1 MTKAVIEKAEP
12 EKFDPR
18 VAFNRATGADQAL
31 PTQEVFGINMVD
43 APTDAILAWLLDYD
57 AKRRVSMADAPATK
71 LAASDETFADALAEA
86 DLVLP
91 EGATLKHSARIAG
104 WGLDNPHTHKEFFP
118 ALCKAAADRGY
129 SIYLL
134 GGASGTAEAT
144 AFTARG
150 FAPGLKIAGVRDNG
164 FDVDDCDAVISGIN
178 ASGADIVLVSMD
190 APARETWMAENS
202 QRIGASLLMGV
213 NDLFNEYARANGSI
227 LSRISRL
234 PKKFGKIASY
244 SVNAAWARL
253 KRYETAKRVLDVT
266 ASGCGLIVLSP
277 LFIGMAIAIR
287 MESKGGVFFKQY
299 RVGKNGELFPM
310 MKFRSMY
317 ADAEARREALLA
329 ESERKG
335 VCFKMKDDPRVTKIG
350 KFIRRSSIDEL
361 PQLINVL
368 KGEMSLVGP
377 RPALT
382 QEVEQYDDRDLARLA
397 AVPGITG
404 IWQISG
410 RADISFKRMIEMD
423 IAYSKSRSILLD
435 IAVLLLTAPALLSS
449 RGAY

>member
-1 MTKAVIEKAEP
+1 MTNKAETA
-12 EKFDPR
+12 KFDPK

-31 PTQEVFGINMVD
+31 ASKDVFGVTMVD
-43 APTDAILAWLLDYD
+43 APAEDILGWLLGYD
-57 AKRRVSMADAPATK
+57 AKRRVSIADMPAVK
-71 LAASDETFADALAEA
+71 VAENNEQFAEALAGA

-104 WGLDNPHTHKEFFP
+104 CGVDHPHNLSTFFP
-118 ALCKAAADRGY
+118 ALCQAAADRGY

-134 GGASGTAEAT
+134 GGEAGAAEAT
-144 AFTARG
+144 AFTARR
-150 FAPGLKIAGVRDNG
+150 FAPGLQIAGVRDGN
-164 FDVDDCDAVISGIN
+164 FDPTDCDGVISAIN
-178 ASGADIVLVSMD
+178 ASGADIVLVAMD
-190 APARETWMAENS
+190 VAHRETWMAENT
-202 QRIGASLLMGV
+202 QRIGAPLLMGV
-213 NDLFNEYARANGSI
+213 NDLFADYAGGKTKFPA
-227 LSRISRL
+227 RL
-234 PKKFGKIASY
+234 AKAAAKFAKIAGSATH
-244 SVNAAWARL
+244 AAWTRV
-253 KRYETAKRVLDVT
+253 KRYETAKRALDIT
-266 ASGCGLIVLSP
+266 ASGCGLVALSP

-287 MESKGGVFFKQY
+287 AESKGGVFFKQY

-329 ESERKG
+329 DSERKG
-335 VCFKMKDDPRVTKIG
+335 VCFKMKDDPRVTRIG
-350 KFIRRSSIDEL
+350 KFIRRASIDEL

-377 RPALT
+377 RPALP

>member
-1 MTKAVIEKAEP
+1 MSNKAETA
-12 EKFDPR
+12 KFDPR
-18 VAFNRATGADQAL
+18 VAFNRATGADQVLASKD
-31 PTQEVFGINMVD
+31 VFGINMVD
-43 APTDAILAWLLDYD
+43 APTGDILAWLLDYD
-57 AKRRVSMADAPATK
+57 AKRRVSIADASVTK
-71 LAASDETFADALAEA
+71 LAASDEGFAEALAGA

-91 EGATLKHSARIAG
+91 EGATLKYSARIAG
-104 WGLDNPHTHKEFFP
+104 WGLEHPHTINEFFP
-118 ALCKAAADRGY
+118 ELCQAAAKRGY

-134 GGASGTAEAT
+134 GGDAGAAEAT
-144 AFTARG
+144 AFTARR

-164 FDVDDCDAVISGIN
+164 FDVDDCDGVISAIN
-178 ASGADIVLVSMD
+178 ASGADIVLVSMN
-190 APARETWMAENS
+190 APDREAWMAENS

-213 NDLFNEYARANGSI
+213 NDLFAEYASNSGSI
-227 LSRISRL
+227 LSAI
-234 PKKFGKIASY
+234 PKAAKKMSKIAGY
-244 SVNAAWARL
+244 SASAAWIRL
-253 KRYETAKRVLDVT
+253 KRYETAKRALDIT
-266 ASGCGLIVLSP
+266 ASSCGLIVLSP
-277 LFIGMAIAIR
+277 LFVGMAIAIR
-287 MESKGGVFFKQY
+287 AESKGGVFFKQY

-310 MKFRSMY
+310 MKFRSMF

-329 ESERKG
+329 DSERKG

-397 AVPGITG
+397 TVPGITG